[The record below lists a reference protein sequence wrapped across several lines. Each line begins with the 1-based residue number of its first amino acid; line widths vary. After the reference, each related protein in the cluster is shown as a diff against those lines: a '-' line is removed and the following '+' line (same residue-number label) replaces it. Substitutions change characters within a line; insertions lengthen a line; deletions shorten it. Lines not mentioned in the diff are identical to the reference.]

1 MHPNCLLCSCTSPGL
16 TTLFATR
23 CQDCKKWRPSE
34 MRTWCVQRASPSQIN
49 NLLMPFPSQII
60 YLLIPSSSPSLAHQ
74 VTANLVEP
82 DPQHAATMVR
92 LALRVRQAAAQLRRS
107 DINDRSTL
115 PPGRGGTV
123 LLQTWDPFEP
133 CSLYNIDAA
142 EG

>member
-1 MHPNCLLCSCTSPGL
+1 
-16 TTLFATR
+16 
-23 CQDCKKWRPSE
+23 
-34 MRTWCVQRASPSQIN
+34 MRTWCVQRASPSQII

-92 LALRVRQAAAQLRRS
+92 LALRVRQEAAELRRS

-115 PPGRGGTV
+115 RLRIGVT
-123 LLQTWDPFEP
+123 
-133 CSLYNIDAA
+133 
-142 EG
+142 